1 MSVLRL
7 SRTMKFAAVMVVASS
22 AILSGLSRPLTA
34 PLPTTTAMAEMTWV
48 EVRTAIQHGYDTVL
62 VPSGGIEQSGP
73 HMILDKHQHIVGL
86 TSRLIAEAHGR
97 MLVAPVI
104 SLVPQGAYAPA
115 SGNMIYPGTIGVTEE
130 VFAGMLDGVARSLK
144 SAGFRRIVFIAD
156 HGQSQKTQAG
166 VAARLTREWA
176 QSGTSVIALGD
187 YYSKGDAAQRALL
200 VARGETPA
208 SIGDHAGMQDT
219 AELMFAHG
227 AGVKPQRLGTL
238 TLEADGASGQPDR
251 ASAELGKLLIDLKVK
266 AALAQLAAPNS

>member
-7 SRTMKFAAVMVVASS
+7 SRVSKFAIVAVVATGS
-22 AILSGLSRPLTA
+22 ILAGLSRPLTA

-48 EVRTAIQHGYDTVL
+48 EVRTAIQHGHDTVL
-62 VPSGGIEQSGP
+62 VPSGGFEQSGP

-104 SLVPQGAYAPA
+104 SLVPQGGYAPT
-115 SGNMIYPGTIGVTEE
+115 SGNMVFPGTIGVTEE
-130 VFAGMLDGVARSLK
+130 VFAGMLDGVARSLR
-144 SAGFRRIVFIAD
+144 SAGFKRIVFMAD
-156 HGQSQKTQAG
+156 HGQSQKPQAE
-166 VAARLTREWA
+166 VAARLSREWA
-176 QSGTSVIALGD
+176 GSGISVMALGE
-187 YYSKGDAAQRALL
+187 YYSKGDEAQRALL
-200 VARGETPA
+200 MARGETAA
-208 SIGDHAGMQDT
+208 SIGDHAGLQDT

-227 AGVKPQRLGTL
+227 AGVKTDRLGTL
-238 TLEADGASGQPDR
+238 TLEADGASGQPAR